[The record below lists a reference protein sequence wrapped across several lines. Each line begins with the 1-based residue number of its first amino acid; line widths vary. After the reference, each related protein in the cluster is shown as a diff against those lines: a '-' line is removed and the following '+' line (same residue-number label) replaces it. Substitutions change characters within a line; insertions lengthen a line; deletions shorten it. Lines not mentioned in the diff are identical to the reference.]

1 MRNYPSTKGEIADHL
16 EFMAALLPDGIAG
29 GEITVTVQSAF
40 EELEQGLK
48 NCRSRLGEIDF
59 QKCSTLSADAKAAY
73 EEGAD
78 ERGFDILY
86 TILGVITGKKFI
98 RLSDFGNA

>member
-59 QKCSTLSADAKAAY
+59 QNAQRYPRTLRQRTRKEQMREALTYCTRSW
-73 EEGAD
+73 
-78 ERGFDILY
+78 
-86 TILGVITGKKFI
+86 V
-98 RLSDFGNA
+98 S